1 MAATDAA
8 GKETADAHEAASA
21 GQPTERNSKGLMPRG
36 VIRVKNQYQARASW
50 KPAGATKAQQRNIGC
65 FKTIPEAAQAV
76 VDAEAMLAAGDDPW
90 AGRPLL
96 KRKYKR
102 GEVLG
107 THTHTHTLTWP

>member
-50 KPAGATKAQQRNIGC
+50 KPAGATMIRLGAVMDNI
-65 FKTIPEAAQAV
+65 
-76 VDAEAMLAAGDDPW
+76 DS
-90 AGRPLL
+90 R
-96 KRKYKR
+96 
-102 GEVLG
+102 
-107 THTHTHTLTWP
+107 